1 MQFLANIKNIL
12 YSIFCS
18 FVKIDFMKKYFIPI
32 LLSFCFNTNFSQTD
46 SYKNTLVEFMK
57 AQGDYETLYSTFDQM
72 VLMMGVDSSNEI
84 YKDLRDEMIIDL
96 IDKMVPLYKKYYSED
111 ELIEAIKLFQTPI
124 GQKIAESKSLI
135 LNESMQLS
143 MQWGMEIS
151 GKLQEMINR

>member
-1 MQFLANIKNIL
+1 
-12 YSIFCS
+12 
-18 FVKIDFMKKYFIPI
+18 MKKYFIPI

-57 AQGDYETLYSTFDQM
+57 TQGDYETLYSTFDQM

-111 ELIEAIKLFQTPI
+111 ELMEAIKLFQTPI

>member
-1 MQFLANIKNIL
+1 
-12 YSIFCS
+12 
-18 FVKIDFMKKYFIPI
+18 MKKYLIPFF
-32 LLSFCFNTNFSQTD
+32 LFFCFHSNFSQTD
-46 SYKNTLVEFMK
+46 SYKKTLVEFMK
-57 AQGDYETLYSTFDQM
+57 VQGDYETLYSTFDQM
-72 VLMMGVDSSNEI
+72 VLMMGVDSSDET
-84 YKDLRDEMIIDL
+84 YKDLKEEMIVNL

-111 ELIEAIKLFQTPI
+111 ELREAIKLFQTPI

>member
-1 MQFLANIKNIL
+1 
-12 YSIFCS
+12 
-18 FVKIDFMKKYFIPI
+18 MKKYFIPI
-32 LLSFCFNTNFSQTD
+32 LLSFCFHTNFSQTD
-46 SYKNTLVEFMK
+46 SYKTTLVEFMK
-57 AQGDYETLYSTFDQM
+57 VQGDYETLYSTFDQM
-72 VLMMGVDSSNEI
+72 VLMMGVDSSNET
-84 YKDLRDEMIIDL
+84 YKDLRQEMIANL

-111 ELIEAIKLFQTPI
+111 ELREAIKLFQTPI

>member
-1 MQFLANIKNIL
+1 
-12 YSIFCS
+12 
-18 FVKIDFMKKYFIPI
+18 MKKYFIPI
-32 LLSFCFNTNFSQTD
+32 LLSFSFNTNFSQTD
-46 SYKNTLVEFMK
+46 SYKDTLVEFMK

-111 ELIEAIKLFQTPI
+111 ELMEAIKLFQTPI

>member
-1 MQFLANIKNIL
+1 
-12 YSIFCS
+12 
-18 FVKIDFMKKYFIPI
+18 MKKYLIP
-32 LLSFCFNTNFSQTD
+32 LLLFFCFHTNFSQTD
-46 SYKNTLVEFMK
+46 SYKKTLVEFMK
-57 AQGDYETLYSTFDQM
+57 VQGDYETLYSTFDQM
-72 VLMMGVDSSNEI
+72 VLMMGFDSSDEK
-84 YKDLRDEMIIDL
+84 YKDLKEEMIVNL

-111 ELIEAIKLFQTPI
+111 ELREAIKLFQTPI

>member
-1 MQFLANIKNIL
+1 
-12 YSIFCS
+12 
-18 FVKIDFMKKYFIPI
+18 MKKYLIPFF
-32 LLSFCFNTNFSQTD
+32 LFFCFHSNFSQTD

-57 AQGDYETLYSTFDQM
+57 VQGDYETLYSTFDQM
-72 VLMMGVDSSNEI
+72 VLMMGVDSSDET
-84 YKDLRDEMIIDL
+84 YKDLKEEMIVNL

-111 ELIEAIKLFQTPI
+111 ELREAIKLFQTPI

>member
-1 MQFLANIKNIL
+1 
-12 YSIFCS
+12 
-18 FVKIDFMKKYFIPI
+18 MKKYLIPFF
-32 LLSFCFNTNFSQTD
+32 LFFCFHTNFSQTD

-57 AQGDYETLYSTFDQM
+57 VQGDYETLYSTFDQM
-72 VLMMGVDSSNEI
+72 VLMMGVDSSDET
-84 YKDLRDEMIIDL
+84 YKDLKEEMIVNL

-111 ELIEAIKLFQTPI
+111 ELREAIKLFQTPI

>member
-1 MQFLANIKNIL
+1 
-12 YSIFCS
+12 
-18 FVKIDFMKKYFIPI
+18 MKKYLIPFF
-32 LLSFCFNTNFSQTD
+32 LFFCFHSNFSQTD
-46 SYKNTLVEFMK
+46 SYKKTLVEFMK
-57 AQGDYETLYSTFDQM
+57 VQGDYETLYSTFDQM
-72 VLMMGVDSSNEI
+72 VLMMGVDSSDET
-84 YKDLRDEMIIDL
+84 YKNLKEEMIVNL

-111 ELIEAIKLFQTPI
+111 ELREAIKLFQTPI

>member
-1 MQFLANIKNIL
+1 
-12 YSIFCS
+12 
-18 FVKIDFMKKYFIPI
+18 
-32 LLSFCFNTNFSQTD
+32 
-46 SYKNTLVEFMK
+46 
-57 AQGDYETLYSTFDQM
+57 M

-111 ELIEAIKLFQTPI
+111 ELMEAIKLFQTPI

-151 GKLQEMINR
+151 GKLQEIINR

>member
-1 MQFLANIKNIL
+1 
-12 YSIFCS
+12 
-18 FVKIDFMKKYFIPI
+18 MKKYFIPI

-111 ELIEAIKLFQTPI
+111 ELMEAIKLFQTQI

>member
-1 MQFLANIKNIL
+1 
-12 YSIFCS
+12 
-18 FVKIDFMKKYFIPI
+18 MKKYLIPFF
-32 LLSFCFNTNFSQTD
+32 LFFCFHTNFSQTD

-57 AQGDYETLYSTFDQM
+57 VQGDHETLYSTFDQM
-72 VLMMGVDSSNEI
+72 VLMMGVDSSDEK
-84 YKDLRDEMIIDL
+84 YKDLKEEMIVNL

-111 ELIEAIKLFQTPI
+111 ELRQAIKLFQTPI

-151 GKLQEMINR
+151 GKLQEMIN

>member
-1 MQFLANIKNIL
+1 
-12 YSIFCS
+12 
-18 FVKIDFMKKYFIPI
+18 MKKYFIPI

-46 SYKNTLVEFMK
+46 SYKDTLVEFMK

-111 ELIEAIKLFQTPI
+111 ELMEAIKLFQTPI

-151 GKLQEMINR
+151 GILQEMINR